1 MCCRSEPFEFLAFQQ
16 FPTSC
21 VFPGVKPQV
30 IPFLCSVRET
40 PAHNDIHF
48 MLTGR
53 IRIRSR
59 ERVVQPGLRRHAA
72 SPRNLVDGSR
82 REHEAFL
89 CPRRR
94 RRLRDA
100 REARERQ
107 LAGIQP
113 ANIIVQSLLRASV
126 RTKKNADINIL
137 RGSATIRTVAF
148 SPAEYSAGGN

>member
-1 MCCRSEPFEFLAFQQ
+1 
-16 FPTSC
+16 
-21 VFPGVKPQV
+21 
-30 IPFLCSVRET
+30 
-40 PAHNDIHF
+40 

-59 ERVVQPGLRRHAA
+59 EGVVQPGLRRHAA

-113 ANIIVQSLLRASV
+113 ANVIFQSLLR
-126 RTKKNADINIL
+126 RTRVSADKKNADINIL
-137 RGSATIRTVAF
+137 RGSATIQTVAF
-148 SPAEYSAGGN
+148 SPAEYSGENAGNTSMCEKPKCMDGNMH